1 MAQGRRHPHNTHS
14 DVASRFSTPWQ
25 PGAHL
30 RSTAPDRV
38 HRRLTARQPPR
49 AHTAVRPKRC
59 ARPAK
64 AARPCCSSSEAWPHD
79 IDWDERTKRAPPPN
93 PPPRATRGPSRHAPL
108 PLGLHTSPWRRKV
121 DAGERHAPQAAAP
134 TRGPTSVPE
143 AHLIARSNIGRGQTS
158 QVPRSPR
165 AAAAARARGGA
176 PLALPRGHR
185 GTGLCSAARGG
196 AARPR
201 AWLA

>member
-79 IDWDERTKRAPPPN
+79 IDWDERTKRAPPRI
-93 PPPRATRGPSRHAPL
+93 PPPAQLAAPPATLLYPWGCIRPLGAVKLTRGSGTHRRRRHLRGDPLRFPRLISSQGATLIAGRPARCPGRHVRPLRHA
-108 PLGLHTSPWRRKV
+108 
-121 DAGERHAPQAAAP
+121 HAAEPP
-134 TRGPTSVPE
+134 
-143 AHLIARSNIGRGQTS
+143 
-158 QVPRSPR
+158 
-165 AAAAARARGGA
+165 
-176 PLALPRGHR
+176 
-185 GTGLCSAARGG
+185 
-196 AARPR
+196 
-201 AWLA
+201 